1 MNSIIIM
8 QIIRKQIIQSNQ
20 QMRYTQFFYDLN
32 SFITEKLI
40 ISLFVLGHNIAV
52 RVYHPLGL
60 FENNLIT
67 IYLTTIRLP

>member
-8 QIIRKQIIQSNQ
+8 QIIRKQIIQTNQ
-20 QMRYTQFFYDLN
+20 QNALHTIFYDLD

>member
-1 MNSIIIM
+1 
-8 QIIRKQIIQSNQ
+8 
-20 QMRYTQFFYDLN
+20 MRYTQFFYDLN

-40 ISLFVLGHNIAV
+40 ISPFVLGHNIAV